1 MSLCSFSPLDIDSRS
16 TRTETPFEAREARSA
31 ELGAQPGLRC
41 ASTPRRAV
49 CVALLAC
56 VLGSLAWPFGAWAQ
70 APGAPSRTLT
80 LDEALALAEDKSE
93 QVAIAQAGVT
103 RADSGV
109 LRVRSGKKPQL
120 NSSVLYDRTLDTQFR
135 GVFDAPAGPACDPL
149 SANPL
154 APLADRVAELER
166 AYDCQPASNPF
177 GGGSGGN
184 QLPFGQ
190 NNAYQLNLQ
199 FTQALYTGGRLEAQ
213 ARQAGLGQQT
223 AAVGLTTTRAQLA
236 YDVAQAFFDA
246 ALSDRLVTIAE
257 EVLAQAERAYA
268 QTRAQREAGRVSEFD
283 ALRAQVGR
291 DTLRP
296 QVIQSRAARDLAHM
310 RLKQILE
317 LPLDTPLSLVA
328 NLEDARLSPARRLEA
343 RLAEAEA
350 GAATGAPPQRTALAQ
365 AATDVALSEV
375 AIDIVRAQRKPNV
388 SLNSAYQRVGYKLY
402 PTFAQTNWTV
412 GAQVSLPLMTG
423 GRIAAEEMSARAD
436 LDETKARMK
445 LTQELAVLDAASARL
460 QVSSALAVWEATGGT
475 IEQAQRAYDI
485 AELRY
490 REGIS
495 TQLELSDAR
504 LLLQQAQV
512 NRAQAARNVQ
522 VARVRL
528 ALLADL
534 PLTSQGAG
542 ASPSGTSLTGA
553 GASGATASSTSSGG
567 SGTGAA
573 ATAGTSGAR

>member
-1 MSLCSFSPLDIDSRS
+1 MSRCSFSPLDIGKRS
-16 TRTETPFEAREARSA
+16 GRTETSRDACGVSSTGIGRR
-31 ELGAQPGLRC
+31 PGF
-41 ASTPRRAV
+41 RRAGAWRQAM
-49 CVALLAC
+49 CAAQLAC
-56 VLGSLAWPFGAWAQ
+56 VLGSLAWPLGAWAQ
-70 APGAPSRTLT
+70 TSAAPSRTLT
-80 LDEALALAEDKSE
+80 LDEALELAEDKSE

-120 NSSVLYDRTLDTQFR
+120 NGSVLYDRTLDTQFR
-135 GVFDAPAGPACDPL
+135 GLFDAPAGPACDPL

-166 AYDCQPASNPF
+166 AYDCRPASNPF

-223 AAVGLTTTRAQLA
+223 AAVGLSTTRAQLA
-236 YDVAQAFFDA
+236 YDVAQGFFDA
-246 ALSDRLVTIAE
+246 ALSDRLVSIAE

-283 ALRAQVGR
+283 ALRAQVSR

-296 QVIQSRAARDLAHM
+296 QVIQSRATRDLAHL

-328 NLEDARLSPARRLEA
+328 NLEDARVSPARRLEA

-350 GAATGAPPQRTALAQ
+350 GAASNTPQPRTALVQ

-375 AIDIVRAQRKPNV
+375 AIDIVRTQRKPNV

-402 PTFAQTNWTV
+402 PTFGQTNWTV
-412 GAQVSLPLMTG
+412 GAQLSLPLMTG

-436 LDETKARMK
+436 LDETRARLK

-460 QVSSALAVWEATGGT
+460 QVSSALAVWEATAGT

-512 NRAQAARNVQ
+512 NRAQAARNVH

-542 ASPSGTSLTGA
+542 ATTSGAAFTGA
-553 GASGATASSTSSGG
+553 GTSGAAASSTSPGG
-567 SGTGAA
+567 TGTGAA